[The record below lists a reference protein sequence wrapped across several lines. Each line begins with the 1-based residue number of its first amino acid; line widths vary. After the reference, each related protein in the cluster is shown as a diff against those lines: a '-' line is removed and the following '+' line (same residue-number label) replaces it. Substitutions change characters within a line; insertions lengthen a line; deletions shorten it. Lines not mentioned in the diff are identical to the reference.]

1 MMKSQS
7 RWTMLTRLLWVT
19 AGVSIAMAVAMTVV
33 DPKHSPLLVASLG
46 GSAIFL
52 FCLTSAPA
60 AQPRALFGGH
70 IGGAIIGIACWQIFG
85 DAIWVY
91 VLAQVLTL
99 AFMLV
104 TRTVHPPA
112 GANPLIMIRAHAGFA
127 VIGHSLLAG
136 LLCLAVIAYIWSR
149 LRKNVTRYPVSWR
162 EGSRPAE
169 WDGSRPARGRAARKR
184 QKR

>member
-1 MMKSQS
+1 
-7 RWTMLTRLLWVT
+7 MLVNLLWVA
-19 AGVSIAMAVAMTVV
+19 AGVGIAMTATMAVV
-33 DPKHSPLLVASLG
+33 DPKNSPLLVASLG

-70 IGGAIIGIACWQIFG
+70 LGGALIGILCWQFLG

-99 AFMLV
+99 VYMLV
-104 TRTVHPPA
+104 TCTIHPPA

-127 VIGHSLLAG
+127 VIGHSVLAG
-136 LLCLAVIAYIWSR
+136 LLCLAVIAYVWSR
-149 LRKNVTRYPVSWR
+149 LRKDVTRYPSSWWV
-162 EGSRPAE
+162 GSRPAG
-169 WDGSRPARGRAARKR
+169 WDGIQPVRRSARRRR
-184 QKR
+184 

>member
-1 MMKSQS
+1 
-7 RWTMLTRLLWVT
+7 MLVSLLWV
-19 AGVSIAMAVAMTVV
+19 AGGVGIAMTATMGVI
-33 DPKHSPLLVASLG
+33 DPKNSPLLLASLG

-70 IGGAIIGIACWQIFG
+70 LGGAVIGIMCWQILG
-85 DAIWVY
+85 DAVWVY

-99 AFMLV
+99 VYMLV
-104 TRTVHPPA
+104 TCTIHPPA

-127 VIGHSLLAG
+127 VIGHSILAG

-149 LRKNVTRYPVSWR
+149 LRTGVTRYPTSWWV
-162 EGSRPAE
+162 GSRPAG
-169 WDGSRPARGRAARKR
+169 WDGNRPAGRAARRKR
-184 QKR
+184 

>member
-1 MMKSQS
+1 
-7 RWTMLTRLLWVT
+7 MLANVLWVA
-19 AGVSIAMAVAMTVV
+19 AGVSIAMTAAMTVV
-33 DPKHSPLLVASLG
+33 DPKNSPLLVASLG

-70 IGGAIIGIACWQIFG
+70 LGGAVIGILCWQVFG

-99 AFMLV
+99 VYMLV
-104 TRTVHPPA
+104 TCTIHPPA

-127 VIGHSLLAG
+127 VIGHSILAG
-136 LLCLAVIAYIWSR
+136 LLCLALIAYVWSR
-149 LRKNVTRYPVSWR
+149 LRKGVTRYPTSWWV
-162 EGSRPAE
+162 GSRPAG
-169 WDGSRPARGRAARKR
+169 WDGSRTAKRTARHKR
-184 QKR
+184 

>member
-1 MMKSQS
+1 MKSQS
-7 RWTMLTRLLWVT
+7 RWSMLKRLLWVT
-19 AGVSIAMAVAMTVV
+19 AGVSIAMAVAMSVV
-33 DPKHSPLLVASLG
+33 DARHSPLLVASLG

-70 IGGAIIGIACWQIFG
+70 LGGAIIGIACWQIFG
-85 DAIWVY
+85 DAVWVY

-99 AFMLV
+99 VFMLL

-127 VIGHSLLAG
+127 VVGHSLLAG
-136 LLCLAVIAYIWSR
+136 LLCLAIIAYIWSR
-149 LRKNVTRYPVSWR
+149 LRKNATRYPTSWWA
-162 EGSRPAE
+162 GSRPTE
-169 WDGSRPARGRAARKR
+169 WDGSRPARNAASRKR
-184 QKR
+184 QKS